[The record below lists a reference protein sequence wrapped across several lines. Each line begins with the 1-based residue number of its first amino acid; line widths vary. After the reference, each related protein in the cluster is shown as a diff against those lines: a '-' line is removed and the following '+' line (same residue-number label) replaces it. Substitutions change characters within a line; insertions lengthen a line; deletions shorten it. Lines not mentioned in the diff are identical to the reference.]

1 MRYQWLRFAAISAC
15 FVCAMLSPIRAAA
28 EEPFYKGKRVTY
40 LINYAA
46 SGPTDVEGRLLA
58 RYLARHIEGSPS
70 IVIQN
75 KDGAAGLVGT
85 TYLGEVG
92 PRDGTM
98 IGFLTGAAWK
108 YLTDPQV
115 HRVDVRTYE
124 FIGFS
129 PGNAVYYV
137 RSDLPPGIRQASDV
151 LKTHNLVAAGLAA
164 GSSKD
169 FLIRATLDMLGV
181 PYRYITGYRSSAT
194 ARLAVQKNEAS
205 LHSESAPAYFSQIE
219 PTLVR
224 SGELLPL
231 FYDPNYDGSEL
242 TSPDVLKRTSMM
254 SFPDF
259 YKSMKGQLP
268 SGNLWEAYLSNLAV
282 AQGLLRTVVM
292 PPGSPPAAVAA
303 MRKAIA
309 ELNHDEEFQKESV
322 RVMQFT
328 SIYETGPDL
337 NERVRKMM
345 HASPEVLDFVRTYM
359 KTTN

>member
-1 MRYQWLRFAAISAC
+1 MRYQWLRFAAVSAC
-15 FVCAMLSPIRAAA
+15 LVSALVAPTGASA

-58 RYLARHIEGSPS
+58 RYLARHIEGSPN

-85 TYLGEVG
+85 TYLGELG

-108 YLTDPQV
+108 YLTDPQA
-115 HRVDVRTYE
+115 HRVDFRTYE

-137 RSDLPPGIRQASDV
+137 RSDLPPGIRQPSDV

-181 PYRYITGYRSSAT
+181 PYRYITGYRSSAN

-219 PTLVR
+219 PNMVR
-224 SGELLPL
+224 TGEVVPL
-231 FYDPNYDGSEL
+231 FYDPNYDGNEL
-242 TSPDVLKRTSMM
+242 TSPDVLKRTTMM

-259 YKSMKGQLP
+259 YKSVKGHMP
-268 SGNLWEAYLSNLAV
+268 SGHLWEAYLANLAV
-282 AQGLLRTVVM
+282 AQGLLRTVAM

-309 ELNHDEEFQKESV
+309 ELNHDKEFEQESIK
-322 RVMQFT
+322 VMQFA
-328 SIYETGPDL
+328 SVYETGPDL
-337 NERVRKMM
+337 NARVRKMM
-345 HASPEVLDFVRTYM
+345 HATPEVLDFVRAYM
-359 KTTN
+359 KNAK